1 MLDNLRSAIRR
12 HWPQT
17 GGLPQMLLGRIE
29 PFSDSAAESVSDS
42 AGWVR
47 DEAAIMGTA
56 ISVELWAESAEHGAE
71 AVGAVMREMQ
81 RIDAAMSPHKE
92 TSELSRINREAP
104 HGWVPLSGEM
114 FGLLE
119 RAQQFASFTGGAFD
133 ISFASVG
140 RLYDFR
146 AGVAPD
152 LAALR
157 AALPG
162 IGWRHIELDGL
173 MHAVRF
179 RHSATRI
186 DLGGFAKGHAVDRA
200 AIELKRLGVRH
211 AFISAGGDSR
221 VIGDRRGRPWS
232 LGIRDPRREGQLVA
246 VLPLEDVSVST
257 SGDYERCFMRDGE
270 RVHHL
275 LDPASGRP
283 ARGARSVT
291 VLAPDGLTAEALSK
305 MVFVRGPE
313 AGLRLI
319 ERVAGVDAVVVDAD
333 GRLHRSSG
341 LMAEPA
347 PLPMP

>member
-1 MLDNLRSAIRR
+1 MLDQLRSAIRR
-12 HWPQT
+12 H
-17 GGLPQMLLGRIE
+17 LPPSGKLLQRVPG
-29 PFSDSAAESVSDS
+29 FAASFADSSAEG

-56 ISVELWAESAEHGAE
+56 ISVELWADSAEQGAE
-71 AVGAVMREMQ
+71 AVGAVMREMH
-81 RIDAAMSPHKE
+81 RIDAAMSPHKAG
-92 TSELSRINREAP
+92 SELSRINREAP
-104 HGWVPLSGEM
+104 YGWVSLSGEM

-119 RAQQFASFTGGAFD
+119 RAQQFASLTGGAFD

-140 RLYDFR
+140 RLYDYR

-152 LAALR
+152 AAALR

-162 IGWRHIELDGL
+162 VGWRHIELDGL

-179 RHSATRI
+179 RHSATCI

-200 AIELKRLGVRH
+200 AVELQRLGVRH

-232 LGIRDPRREGQLVA
+232 LGIRDPRAEGQLVA

-275 LDPASGRP
+275 IDPASGRS

-291 VLAPDGLTAEALSK
+291 VLAPDGLMAEALSK
-305 MVFVRGPE
+305 MVFVRGPS
-313 AGLRLI
+313 AGMRLI
-319 ERVAGVDAVVVDAD
+319 ERVPGVDAVVVDAD

-341 LMAEPA
+341 LMTQPS